1 MLKEV
6 RLYLFDVLDDLLD
19 NNDYQINVNF
29 LDKGNY
35 SVDRLPVDKI
45 VKRYINGE
53 IKYRE
58 VYEFRSMKS
67 YSQDVMTNL
76 NNIGFFEDFERVIE
90 SNNNNKILPN
100 GVESIKCLN
109 AGSLAVANPSEAIFS
124 IQIEV
129 QYRDAQEELS
139 I

>member
-6 RLYLFDVLDDLLD
+6 RSYLFDVLNSLLD
-19 NNDYQINVNF
+19 HNDYQINVNF
-29 LDKGNY
+29 LEKGNY
-35 SVDRLPVDKI
+35 SVDRLPVDK
-45 VKRYINGE
+45 VVSKWVTGE
-53 IKYRE
+53 TKYRE

-67 YSQDVMTNL
+67 YSQDAIVNL
-76 NNIGFFEDFERVIE
+76 NNIGFFEDFERVIKE
-90 SNNNNKILPN
+90 NNKNKILPK
-100 GVESIKCLN
+100 GVENIKCLN
-109 AGSLAVANPSEAIFS
+109 AGSLAVANPSEATFS

>member
-6 RLYLFDVLDDLLD
+6 RLYLFEVLDGLLGND
-19 NNDYQINVNF
+19 NYQINVNF

-35 SVDRLPVDKI
+35 SVDRLPVDK
-45 VKRYINGE
+45 VVSKWVTGE
-53 IKYRE
+53 TKYRE
-58 VYEFRSMKS
+58 VYEFRSMKA

-90 SNNNNKILPN
+90 ENNKNKILPK
-100 GVESIKCLN
+100 GVENIKCLN
-109 AGSLAVANPSEAIFS
+109 AGSLAVANSSEAIFS

>member
-29 LDKGNY
+29 LEKGNY

-45 VKRYINGE
+45 VKKYINGE

-90 SNNNNKILPN
+90 ENNKNKILPK
-100 GVESIKCLN
+100 GVENIKCLN